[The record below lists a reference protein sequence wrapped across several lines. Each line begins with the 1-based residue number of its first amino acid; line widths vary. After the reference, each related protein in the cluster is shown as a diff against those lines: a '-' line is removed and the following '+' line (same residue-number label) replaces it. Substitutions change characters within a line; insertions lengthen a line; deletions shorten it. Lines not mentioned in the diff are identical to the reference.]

1 MRSAEGGG
9 NAACRR
15 AGGVPHWDAPHG
27 AAAPMV
33 TGMGS
38 PQTFAELWDRTVL
51 DHADRP
57 FLLFRADGG
66 AVSTWTYAE
75 FDAVVDGVAARLS
88 ACGVGPG
95 SPVHLVLGN
104 CPAFVAVWL
113 ATSRLG
119 AWMVPVDPASSAR
132 DVARQVART
141 RPAVTVCAAARQ
153 AAVSQGTDGLV
164 PHILALTE
172 TADDLAP
179 GSLLLAEPGTRPEP
193 QAGPGPEDRIAV
205 MFTSG
210 TTSEPKGVELTQRNY
225 LHVAAV
231 MATLADL
238 TPADRWY
245 VCLPLFHA
253 NAQYY
258 CFASAVAAGASVAL
272 TARFTASRWPH
283 EVGELGA
290 THASLFAA
298 PIRMILAR
306 RRADA
311 PALALRHVWFAQN
324 LAHGQWAA
332 LAELCGVAPRQI
344 YGMTETL
351 PVVTANPPG
360 EPDPGRIGPVVPG
373 RHIAILDP
381 LTGRPVP
388 DGEPGV
394 LTLAGHR
401 GKDLFQGYL
410 DNPAANARAFPDLD
424 LPVPEQGQVWF
435 STGDLV
441 RRDSGGPL
449 AFVGRVDD
457 VIKVAGENVS
467 LTEVEAAL
475 AEAPGVLEAA
485 VVAVPDAI
493 RDHVPAAYV
502 VPSDPGHPP
511 TAEQL
516 GAWATEHLTPASR
529 PRTWTV
535 IDALPRTSVGKIR
548 RFRLA
553 PQPHPGLTETP

>member
-1 MRSAEGGG
+1 MTSQRS
-9 NAACRR
+9 NPTSIPR
-15 AGGVPHWDAPHG
+15 
-27 AAAPMV
+27 
-33 TGMGS
+33 
-38 PQTFAELWDRTVL
+38 TFAELWDRAVH
-51 DHADRP
+51 DHPDRP
-57 FLLFRADGG
+57 FLLFRAEDGDL
-66 AVSTWTYAE
+66 SNWTYRE
-75 FDAVVDGVAARLS
+75 FDDIVDGVAARLT

-95 SPVHLVLGN
+95 SPVHLVLRN

-132 DVARQVART
+132 DVALQVGRT
-141 RPAVTVCAAARQ
+141 RPVVTVCAGARLD
-153 AAVSQGTDGLV
+153 AVVDGIAQDAPERV
-164 PHILALTE
+164 PAVLALTE
-172 TADDLAP
+172 TAADLAP
-179 GSLLLAEPGTRPEP
+179 GSPLVAAPALTRSGPPRP
-193 QAGPGPEDRIAV
+193 QDRIAV

-225 LHVAAV
+225 LCVATA
-231 MATLADL
+231 MAELAGL
-238 TPADRWY
+238 SAEDRWY

-258 CFASAVAAGASVAL
+258 CFASAIAVGASVGL

-283 EVGELGA
+283 EVAELGA

-311 PALALRHVWFAQN
+311 PALKLRHVWFAQN

-332 LAELCGVAPRQI
+332 ITELCGVAPRQI

-351 PVVTANPPG
+351 AVVTANPPD
-360 EPDPGRIGPVVPG
+360 EPNPSRIGTVIPGREV
-373 RHIAILDP
+373 ALLDP
-381 LTGRPVP
+381 VTGLPVP

-394 LTLAGHR
+394 LTVAGHP
-401 GKDLFQGYL
+401 GVDLFPGYL
-410 DNPAANARAFPDLD
+410 DNPAANARAFPSLD
-424 LPVPEQGQVWF
+424 LPTPDAGQVWF
-435 STGDLV
+435 NTGDLV
-441 RRDSGGPL
+441 RREPDGQLSFL
-449 AFVGRVDD
+449 GRIDD

-485 VVAVPDAI
+485 VVAIEDPVY
-493 RDHVPAAYV
+493 DHEPTAYV
-502 VPSDPGHPP
+502 VPSDRGRPP

-516 GAWATEHLTPASR
+516 DTWATGHLTPAAR
-529 PRTWTV
+529 PRAWTV
-535 IDALPRTSVGKIR
+535 IDELPRTSVGKIR

-553 PQPHPGLTETP
+553 HQPAHQPAPQPQETTSS

>member
-1 MRSAEGGG
+1 
-9 NAACRR
+9 
-15 AGGVPHWDAPHG
+15 
-27 AAAPMV
+27 
-33 TGMGS
+33 MGS
-38 PQTFAELWDRTVL
+38 PQTFACLWDRAVR
-51 DHADRP
+51 DHADHT
-57 FLLFRADGG
+57 FLLFRADSG

-75 FDAVVDGVAARLS
+75 FDALVEDVAARLS
-88 ACGVGPG
+88 ACGVRPG
-95 SPVHLVLGN
+95 SPVHVVLRN

-132 DVARQVART
+132 DVARHVTRT
-141 RPAVTVCAAARQ
+141 RPVVTVCAAARQ
-153 AAVSQGTDGLV
+153 AAVREGTDGRV
-164 PHILALTE
+164 PYVLPLTE
-172 TADDLAP
+172 TAADLAP
-179 GSLLLAEPGTRPEP
+179 GSPLLAAPRSRPERSARP
-193 QAGPGPEDRIAV
+193 RPEDRIAV

-210 TTSEPKGVELTQRNY
+210 TTSEPKAVELTQRNY
-225 LHVAAV
+225 LHVATV
-231 MATLADL
+231 MADL
-238 TPADRWY
+238 SGLGPTDRWY

-258 CFASAVAAGASVAL
+258 CFASAVAVGASVGL

-283 EVGELGA
+283 EVTELGA

-324 LAHGQWAA
+324 LARGQWAA
-332 LAELCGVAPRQI
+332 LAELCGVNPRQI

-351 PVVTANPPG
+351 AVVTAAPADD
-360 EPDPGRIGPVVPG
+360 PDPARIGAVVPG
-373 RHIAILDP
+373 RHVVLLDP
-381 LTGRPVP
+381 VTGRAVP

-394 LTLAGHR
+394 LTLAGRR
-401 GKDLFQGYL
+401 GRDLFQGYL
-410 DNPAANARAFPDLD
+410 DDPAANTRSFPDLGFS
-424 LPVPEQGQVWF
+424 VPESGQVWF

-441 RRDSGGPL
+441 RREADGQLS
-449 AFVGRVDD
+449 FVGRTDD

-485 VVAVPDAI
+485 VVAAPDPV
-493 RDHVPAAYV
+493 RDHVPVAYV
-502 VPSDPGHPP
+502 VPSDHEHPP
-511 TAEQL
+511 TEAGL
-516 GAWATEHLTPASR
+516 DAWAAEHLAPASR

-535 IDALPRTSVGKIR
+535 MDALPRTSVGKIR

-553 PQPHPGLTETP
+553 SKPEGAPPC

>member
-1 MRSAEGGG
+1 
-9 NAACRR
+9 
-15 AGGVPHWDAPHG
+15 
-27 AAAPMV
+27 
-33 TGMGS
+33 MGS
-38 PQTFAELWDRTVL
+38 PQTFAELWDRTVY
-51 DHADRP
+51 DHGDRT
-57 FLLFRADGG
+57 FLLFRTEDSEMSA
-66 AVSTWTYAE
+66 WTYAD
-75 FDAVVDGVAARLS
+75 FDAVVEGVAARLV
-88 ACGVGPG
+88 ACGVRAG
-95 SPVHLVLGN
+95 SPVHVILRN

-119 AWMVPVDPASSAR
+119 AWMVPVDPASSVR

-141 RPAVTVCAAARQ
+141 RPVVTVCAAARR
-153 AAVSQGTDGLV
+153 AAVSEGADGRV
-164 PHILALTE
+164 PHVLALTE
-172 TADDLAP
+172 TASDLAP
-179 GSLLLAEPGTRPEP
+179 GSPLLAASGPG
-193 QAGPGPEDRIAV
+193 AGPSARPRPEDRIAV

-225 LHVAAV
+225 LHVATV
-231 MATLADL
+231 MADLAGL
-238 TPADRWY
+238 TPDDRWY

-258 CFASAVAAGASVAL
+258 CFASAVAVGASVGL

-283 EVGELGA
+283 EVAELGA

-298 PIRMILAR
+298 PVRMILAR
-306 RRADA
+306 RRTDA

-324 LAHGQWAA
+324 LAPGQWAA

-351 PVVTANPPG
+351 PVVTANPR
-360 EPDPGRIGPVVPG
+360 EAPDPGRIGAVVPG
-373 RHIAILDP
+373 RHVALLDP

-394 LTLAGHR
+394 LTVAGRR
-401 GKDLFQGYL
+401 GEDIFQGYL
-410 DNPAANARAFPDLD
+410 DNPAANARAFPDLPV
-424 LPVPEQGQVWF
+424 PVPEDGQVWF

-441 RRDSGGPL
+441 RRDAGGRL
-449 AFVGRVDD
+449 AFVGRIDD
-457 VIKVAGENVS
+457 VVKVAGENVS

-485 VVAVPDAI
+485 VVAVPDTV

-502 VPSDPGHPP
+502 VPSNPEHPP
-511 TAEQL
+511 TRDRL
-516 GAWATEHLTPASR
+516 DAWATAHLTPASR

-535 IDALPRTSVGKIR
+535 VDALPRTSVGKIR

-553 PQPHPGLTETP
+553 PAPPFESQETS